1 MALRKHALKS
11 RACVAPALQ
20 PRSERFGKSEVGL
33 THAQIASRQLPR
45 ATVGYEVEADL
56 GTFRERRKASPR
68 DRRDM
73 DEHILAAVIRL
84 NKTIAFRGF
93 EPLHRTHCHFSLSSI
108 RRSIPEP
115 NSIAIAG
122 RNANAGPV
130 SPAIDCGK
138 QPEF

>member
-20 PRSERFGKSEVGL
+20 PRSQRFGKSEVGL
-33 THAQIASRQLPR
+33 THAQIASRRLAR

-56 GTFRERRKASPR
+56 GTFRERRKASPL

-84 NKTIAFRGF
+84 NKTIAFRGV
-93 EPLHRTHCHFSLSSI
+93 EPFHV
-108 RRSIPEP
+108 P
-115 NSIAIAG
+115 IATS
-122 RNANAGPV
+122 V
-130 SPAIDCGK
+130 SPRFVGQCRSQLYRNRREERQCLAVPSPPRC
-138 QPEF
+138 